1 MIRTYHCPDHSAEA
15 SARIYAEHPNDPR
28 AYLLDAD
35 ADHLCGWCLPITRIQ
50 PRPDR
55 PNFRDVYLGQSR
67 VACIGPFNDGLRI
80 YPTDED
86 GRIVAV
92 PGMPPTMV
100 SDDADADRVVGE
112 WIGIGGER

>member
-1 MIRTYHCPDHSAEA
+1 MTTMIRLSK
-15 SARIYAEHPNDPR
+15 
-28 AYLLDAD
+28 
-35 ADHLCGWCLPITRIQ
+35 
-50 PRPDR
+50 RPDC
-55 PNFRDVYLGQSR
+55 PGFRDVYLGQSR
-67 VACIGPFNDGLRI
+67 IACIGHFDDGQRI

-86 GRIVAV
+86 GRIVTV